1 MQRRLE
7 AAEERSWEEVE
18 QAPGDVAAAAAVE
31 VAVVAAVPY

>member
-1 MQRRLE
+1 LE

-18 QAPGDVAAAAAVE
+18 QAPGDVAAAAVEAVE

>member
-1 MQRRLE
+1 MQHRLE

-18 QAPGDVAAAAAVE
+18 QAPGDVAAAAVE

>member
-1 MQRRLE
+1 ME

-18 QAPGDVAAAAAVE
+18 QAPGDVAAAAAAAE